1 MKEIETF
8 SRRIK
13 VSEGHIRVFDKETL
27 WHDSIGVGLSQQ
39 EVKEFVAAIISEIG
53 ISREGFLEL
62 LDPPKY
68 YYKLPKGLHDKYSEV
83 YWLDASGNSI
93 DYYNKEDGGEPLT
106 DVEFNALLKT
116 YPSLSILEKFTEE
129 EYEAYD

>member
-1 MKEIETF
+1 MKEIETV

-13 VSEGHIRVFDKETL
+13 VTTKHIRVIDKETSV
-27 WHDSIGVGLSQQ
+27 DSIGVGLNNQ
-39 EVKEFVAAIISEIG
+39 EVLEFVAAIILENG
-53 ISREGFLEL
+53 ITKEEVLEL

-68 YYKLPKGLHDKYSEV
+68 YYKLPKGLHGKYSEV
-83 YWLDASGNSI
+83 YWLDASGNVI

-106 DVEFNALLKT
+106 DDEFNALLET
-116 YPSLSILEKFTEE
+116 YPSLSILEKLTEE

>member
-8 SRRIK
+8 SRRIR
-13 VSEGHIRVFDKETL
+13 VPEGHIRVFDKESL
-27 WHDSIGVGLSQQ
+27 ADSIGVGLSHH

-53 ISREGFLEL
+53 ISKEEFLEL
-62 LDPPKY
+62 LEPPKF
-68 YYKLPKGLHDKYSEV
+68 YYKLPKGLHYEYSKD
-83 YWLDASGNSI
+83 YWLDASFNSP
-93 DYYNKEDGGEPLT
+93 DYYDKESGGKPLT

>member
-1 MKEIETF
+1 MKEIETD

-13 VSEGHIRVFDKETL
+13 VSEGHIRVIENEYEDI
-27 WHDSIGVGLSQQ
+27 IGVSLSKQ
-39 EVKEFVAAIISEIG
+39 EVIEFVDAILSENG
-53 ISREGFLEL
+53 ITKEEVLEL

-68 YYKLPKGLHDKYSEV
+68 YYKLPKGLYDSYFKSC
-83 YWLDASGNSI
+83 WLDASYNSTL
-93 DYYNKEDGGEPLT
+93 YYNKEDGGEPLT
-106 DVEFNALLKT
+106 DVEFNALLET

>member
-1 MKEIETF
+1 MKEIETC

-13 VSEGHIRVFDKETL
+13 VSEGHIRVIDKETL
-27 WHDSIGVGLSQQ
+27 ADSIGVGLSKQ
-39 EVKEFVAAIISEIG
+39 EVIEFVAAIISEIG
-53 ISREGFLEL
+53 ITKEEVLEL

-68 YYKLPKGLHDKYSEV
+68 YYKLPKGLHDSHSKD
-83 YWLDASGNSI
+83 YWLDASFNRP
-93 DYYNKEDGGEPLT
+93 DYYDKESSGEPLT

-129 EYEAYD
+129 EYKAYD

>member
-13 VSEGHIRVFDKETL
+13 VSEGHIRVFEDEYE
-27 WHDSIGVGLSQQ
+27 DSIGVDLNKQ

-53 ISREGFLEL
+53 ITKEEVSDLI
-62 LDPPKY
+62 DPPKF
-68 YYKLPKGLHDKYSEV
+68 YYKLPKGLHDKYSKD
-83 YWLDASGNSI
+83 YWLDASCNST
-93 DYYNKEDGGEPLT
+93 DYYDKESGGEPLT

-116 YPSLSILEKFTEE
+116 YPSLAILEKFTEE

>member
-1 MKEIETF
+1 MKEIETY

-13 VSEGHIRVFDKETL
+13 VSEGHIRVFDKETSA
-27 WHDSIGVGLSQQ
+27 DSIGVGLSNQ

-53 ISREGFLEL
+53 ISKQGFLEL
-62 LDPPKY
+62 LDPPKF
-68 YYKLPKGLHDKYSEV
+68 YYKLPKGLYDRCSKD
-83 YWLDASGNSI
+83 YWLDASCNSV
-93 DYYNKEDGGEPLT
+93 DYYDKESGGEPLT

-129 EYEAYD
+129 EYEAYA

>member
-1 MKEIETF
+1 MKEIETG

-13 VSEGHIRVFDKETL
+13 VTTKHIRVFGDEYE
-27 WHDSIGVGLSQQ
+27 DSIGVGLSKQ

-53 ISREGFLEL
+53 ITKEEVLEL

-68 YYKLPKGLHDKYSEV
+68 YYKLPKGLYDKYSND
-83 YWLDASGNSI
+83 YWLDASCNST

-106 DVEFNALLKT
+106 DDEFNALLKT

>member
-1 MKEIETF
+1 MKEIETD

-13 VSEGHIRVFDKETL
+13 VTTGHIRVFDEESL
-27 WHDSIGVGLSQQ
+27 ADSIGVSLSKQ
-39 EVKEFVAAIISEIG
+39 EVLEFVDAILSENG
-53 ISREGFLEL
+53 ITKEEVLEL

-68 YYKLPKGLHDKYSEV
+68 YYKLPNGLYDKYSND
-83 YWLDASGNSI
+83 YWLNAYCNST
-93 DYYNKEDGGEPLT
+93 DYFNKEDGGEPLT

>member
-1 MKEIETF
+1 MKEIETD

-13 VSEGHIRVFDKETL
+13 VSEGHIRVIENEYEDI
-27 WHDSIGVGLSQQ
+27 IGVSLSKQ
-39 EVKEFVAAIISEIG
+39 EVLEFVDAILSENG
-53 ISREGFLEL
+53 ITKEEVLEL

-68 YYKLPKGLHDKYSEV
+68 YYKLPKGLYDSYFKSC
-83 YWLDASGNSI
+83 WLDASCNSTL
-93 DYYNKEDGGEPLT
+93 YYDKEDGGEPLT